1 MTLAPDFVF
10 ELYVA
15 VVNDANRRQI
25 QTLRAALAAHFE
37 NENWQ
42 LEVFEVIDSPEIALA
57 NDIFATPTLVRTKP
71 EPVVKVLNALAMVP
85 EALQIVCRV
94 GLR

>member
-1 MTLAPDFVF
+1 MTSAPDLVF

-25 QTLRAALAAHFE
+25 LELRAALAEHFD
-37 NENWQ
+37 NQTWQ
-42 LEVFEVIDSPEIALA
+42 LEVFEVIDSPELALA

-71 EPVVKVLNALAMVP
+71 EPVVKVLNALAMIP
-85 EALQIVCRV
+85 EALQIIGHA

>member
-1 MTLAPDFVF
+1 MSSAPGLVF

-15 VVNDANRRQI
+15 VVNDANRLQI
-25 QTLRAALAAHFE
+25 VELRAALAEHFQ
-37 NENWQ
+37 NENWR
-42 LEVFEVIDSPEIALA
+42 LEVFEVIDSPEVALA

-71 EPVVKVLNALAMVP
+71 EPVVKVLNALAMIP
-85 EALQIVCRV
+85 DALRIIGRA